1 MGLVKQNISEMQNQL
16 GERIKE
22 SITKNI
28 DGLIDNSKN
37 SEESKIIKLR
47 ILKTQI
53 TQLNSFKTKLKEAQ
67 AEAEALKQADADK
80 LTQSDAEALTQAEAE
95 TKKLKQA
102 DAEKLTEALTQA
114 KSDADALT
122 KALTKALTNALTNA
136 KVEAEEQQTPELTTT
151 PEQNTEVDLTK
162 IKIIPNINTIFEY
175 LKEHKTSNIVKKL
188 LENNEIKK
196 VENLIEDEFKNLTET
211 TIKKTETKQESPTPK
226 IFETIILCLFDDVFE
241 QINLIINNKVK
252 ESFNFGKPI
261 ITDKINTII
270 KNILSDSNKKSGGG
284 GDDKPK
290 IQLEQNNASDKT
302 LVDAS
307 AQTKNNTPA
316 NTLDNTPVDA
326 SAKTPVDASA
336 KTKNNTPVDASTQKE
351 STNIFNSFKTYI
363 PTQNLTSEQ
372 LNKKQYEIIEKIK
385 KILQSCIKSNIGN
398 IIDKSSIDTEIIK
411 QLNNPN
417 TKSSGGSKKYI
428 SKYNQQSGGNFNK
441 ITNKIKC
448 LIKQI
453 VDQFG
458 NIIDNKVCD
467 LFKDPEI
474 RISILKQI
482 AGYDITDNP
491 KPGIFGFG
499 GSKKKQKKIKTRKN
513 IKQYKRHKYYT
524 KRNKRKTR

>member
-1 MGLVKQNISEMQNQL
+1 MFLLMKLVKQNISEMQNQL

-22 SITKNI
+22 SIKKNI
-28 DGLIDNSKN
+28 DGLIDNSEN
-37 SEESKIIKLR
+37 SEERKIIKLR
-47 ILKTQI
+47 ILNTQI
-53 TQLNSFKTKLKEAQ
+53 EQLNSFKTKLNEAQ
-67 AEAEALKQADADK
+67 VEADK
-80 LTQSDAEALTQAEAE
+80 LTQADAQAKKLTEALTQADAQA
-95 TKKLKQA
+95 KKLTEALTQA
-102 DAEKLTEALTQA
+102 DAQAKKLTEALTQA
-114 KSDADALT
+114 KKLT
-122 KALTKALTNALTNA
+122 
-136 KVEAEEQQTPELTTT
+136 EAEAQKQTQEQAHAPAHAPAHNLTTT
-151 PEQNTEVDLTK
+151 PKT
-162 IKIIPNINTIFEY
+162 NINKIFKD
-175 LKEHKTSNIVKKL
+175 LKESLKESLKNHKTSDIVKKL
-188 LENNEIKK
+188 LENNEIKE
-196 VENLIEDEFKNLTET
+196 VEDLKEEEFTNLTKT
-211 TIKKTETKQESPTPK
+211 TTTKTETKQESPTPK

-241 QINLIINNKVK
+241 QINIIINNKVK

-261 ITDKINTII
+261 ITDKINKII
-270 KNILSDSNKKSGGG
+270 DNILSDSNKKSGGE

-290 IQLEQNNASDKT
+290 IQPEQNNASDKT

-307 AQTKNNTPA
+307 A
-316 NTLDNTPVDA
+316 DA
-326 SAKTPVDASA
+326 SDDASDKTPVDASA
-336 KTKNNTPVDASTQKE
+336 NTSANASENTSAQTKNNTPVDASTQKE
-351 STNIFNSFKTYI
+351 STNIFNIFKTYI
-363 PTQNLTSEQ
+363 PTQNITSEQ
-372 LNKKQYEIIEKIK
+372 LNKKQYEIIEKIT

-398 IIDKSSIDTEIIK
+398 IVDKSSIDTKIIK

-441 ITNKIKC
+441 ITNIIKC

-482 AGYDITDNP
+482 AGYDIQDKP
-491 KPGIFGFG
+491 KKGSIFGFG
-499 GSKKKQKKIKTRKN
+499 GSKKQKKIKTRKN

>member
-53 TQLNSFKTKLKEAQ
+53 EQLNSFKTKLNEAQ
-67 AEAEALKQADADK
+67 AEAEAEAQALK
-80 LTQSDAEALTQAEAE
+80 QAEAE
-95 TKKLKQA
+95 SKALKQT
-102 DAEKLTEALTQA
+102 DAQSEKLTEALKQSDAQSKKLTEALTQA
-114 KSDADALT
+114 ENLTEALTKAKSDADAD
-122 KALTKALTNALTNA
+122 ALTNA
-136 KVEAEEQQTPELTTT
+136 KTEAEEQQTPELTTT
-151 PEQNTEVDLTK
+151 PEQNPKVDLKK
-162 IKIIPNINTIFEY
+162 IKIIPNINTIFEYLKEY

-196 VENLIEDEFKNLTET
+196 VEDLKEEEFNKFKNLTKT
-211 TIKKTETKQESPTPK
+211 TTTKTETKQESPTPK
-226 IFETIILCLFDDVFE
+226 IFETIILCLFDDVIKK
-241 QINLIINNKVK
+241 INIIIDRKVK

-284 GDDKPK
+284 GD
-290 IQLEQNNASDKT
+290 ETQNNTSANASENT
-302 LVDAS
+302 SANASANTS
-307 AQTKNNTPA
+307 AQTKNNTLA
-316 NTLDNTPVDA
+316 NA
-326 SAKTPVDASA
+326 S
-336 KTKNNTPVDASTQKE
+336 VDASTQKE

-372 LNKKQYEIIEKIK
+372 LNKKQYEIIEKIT

-398 IIDKSSIDTEIIK
+398 IVDKSSIDTEIIK

-417 TKSSGGSKKYI
+417 TTKGGSKKYI

-441 ITNKIKC
+441 ITNIIKC

-482 AGYDITDNP
+482 AGLGIQD
-491 KPGIFGFG
+491 KPISIFGFG
-499 GSKKKQKKIKTRKN
+499 GSKKQKKIKTRKN
-513 IKQYKRHKYYT
+513 IKQYKLHKYYT